1 VAGKKKKAKAG
12 SAPPLRK
19 KYIYWLIAG
28 LLILLGMRGQDLWR
42 FVQSKTGQR
51 SSSARTVQKES
62 AVAKNGA
69 NGGNAR
75 ALIQSVELLSRL
87 SLEATNQLTVVRYMI
102 TATQDKKINADQEL
116 AWIPRVV
123 AIYRD
128 GAQSWRI
135 RTADDT
141 EEKKQGWR
149 EGDVLKTDKYNGLRV
164 VYLDDRSVLLCPETS
179 VNDPHPQF
187 ALPVTRIVQEGG
199 ERVLIADNKRVC
211 SRDHIYFAGWD
222 FEILLIAR
230 DRFEMDV
237 RPLNSSEGNVR
248 LYQFVL

>member
-1 VAGKKKKAKAG
+1 MAAKKKNAKAG
-12 SAPPLRK
+12 SAPPLQK
-19 KYIYWLIAG
+19 KYIYWLIIG
-28 LLILLGMRGQDLWR
+28 ILVLLIMRGQDLWR
-42 FVQSKTGQR
+42 FVQSKTGHR
-51 SSSARTVQKES
+51 PSPVRTEKEAAGAKSSAD
-62 AVAKNGA
+62 
-69 NGGNAR
+69 GGNGR

-102 TATQDKKINADQEL
+102 TVSQDQKINADQEL

-128 GAQSWRI
+128 GAQSWKI
-135 RTADDT
+135 RTAD
-141 EEKKQGWR
+141 EQVCR
-149 EGDVLKTDKYNGLRV
+149 EGQVLVADKYNGLRV

-179 VNDPHPQF
+179 ANKPLPQI
-187 ALPVTRIVQEGG
+187 AVPIARIVQEED
-199 ERVLIADNKRVC
+199 ERVLMVDQKRVC

-237 RPLNSSEGNVR
+237 KPLDSSDGSVR